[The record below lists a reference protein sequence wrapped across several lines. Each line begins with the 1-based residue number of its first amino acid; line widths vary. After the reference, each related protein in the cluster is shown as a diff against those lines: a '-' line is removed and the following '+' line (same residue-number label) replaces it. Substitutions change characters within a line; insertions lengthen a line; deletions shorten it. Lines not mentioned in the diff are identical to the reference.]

1 METLRKYGVATT
13 IRLPM
18 VKVNVRDF
26 AVAADWTP
34 AAGDVQLS
42 KDGGAFANIGTL
54 PTHLGKGIWTYTFT
68 ATELQAAV
76 IAVVAVDTAPKV
88 IEDQAF
94 LIGTYGNASAQHALD
109 LDTIIEN
116 QVWDAGA
123 AGHQDPNS
131 IGHRIWQ
138 GIRAAAAQAA
148 TSTSI
153 TLDAAASS
161 VDDFYKGA
169 LIVTKQSGATGSGQA
184 RLITAYNGTTK
195 VATITPAWVTTPAST
210 IGFVIFGV
218 PDADAIAD
226 AILKRPISNVE
237 PAGTFRTLYGAV
249 AALVNR
255 RRINAGN
262 LEVFKTDG
270 ATLLGTLAVTTDAAQ
285 DPVKE
290 LDTV

>member
-1 METLRKYGVATT
+1 MILRKYGVAATVLFPLIARGLSDLKAGAT
-13 IRLPM
+13 
-18 VKVNVRDF
+18 F
-26 AVAADWTP
+26 
-34 AAGDVQLS
+34 AAGDVKII
-42 KDGGAFANIGTL
+42 KDEGASANTTNL
-54 PTHLGKGIWTYTFT
+54 PTDEGNGWYSLVLT
-68 ATELQAAV
+68 ATEMQLARGALT
-76 IAVVAVDTAPKV
+76 VVDQSAPK
-88 IEDQAF
+88 IWEDQAF
-94 LIGTYGNASAQHALD
+94 AVETYGNASAQHALD
-109 LDTIIEN
+109 LGTIIEN

-138 GIRAAAAQAA
+138 GIRAASAQAA
-148 TSTSI
+148 TATTI
-153 TLDAAASS
+153 TLDAAANS

-210 IGFVIFGV
+210 IGFVLFGV

-226 AILKRPISNVE
+226 ALLKRPLSSVE
-237 PAGTFRTLYGAV
+237 PTATFRTPYGAF

-262 LEVFKTDG
+262 LEVFKTDD
-270 ATLLGTLAVTTDAAQ
+270 ATVLGTLAVTTDAAQ